1 MNDADACTDRNLSRL
16 EVRERCFFNDGAEFF
31 GSAERIIFGNAPD
44 EEHDEFL
51 ATVSRNEI
59 FLASVG
65 LE

>member
-31 GSAERIIFGNAPD
+31 GRNSPD
-44 EEHDEFL
+44 EEHDEFI

-59 FLASVG
+59 FLSSVG